1 MYYIE
6 RGEPD
11 ANKRRI
17 YFHASSGSSPQTGQS
32 GTPEI
37 SINGGSWTTSGIS
50 AVTEIDSSGYYYAT
64 LEPATVAN
72 DAKILARFDP
82 ASTGEFFER
91 AMEGLIVVGGPLEA
105 LALLRNDRDVD
116 NAAGTVKVYDGSG
129 RAGGAGNA
137 LFTLTNGDGGT
148 NITKVERS

>member
-11 ANKRRI
+11 AAKRRI
-17 YFHASSGSSPQTGQS
+17 YFHCSTGGTPQTGFG

-37 SINGGSWTTSGIS
+37 SINGAAFTTTGIS
-50 AVTEIDSSGYYYAT
+50 AVTEISDGYYYAD
-64 LEPATVAN
+64 LEPASVAN
-72 DAKILARFDP
+72 DAKILARFSP
-82 ASTGEFFER
+82 GSTGDLFER
-91 AMEGLIVVGGPLEA
+91 CLEGLIVVGGPLEA

-116 NAAGTVKVYDGSG
+116 NAAGTVKVYDGTG

-137 LFTLTNGDGGT
+137 LFTLTNGDGGA